1 MSININS
8 EAECRKAYLNYHC
21 YGNSM
26 NISASEMGEITS
38 AWSNRL
44 TSWQA
49 TVTSD
54 ETEYDFDDTDYSKY
68 KAQGRETAKEKAGDI
83 GSNAWNYTDSIGTA
97 VFSGAGAAGAL
108 ITQFGGKAVGNIL
121 AKTSVKL
128 IKDQATGL
136 LRSEVTKQ
144 VSGETAKKILG
155 EKAAEKALEKGGGEA
170 TKEVGKNLSAIATA
184 ILATTVAAA
193 YWIRKPNKDEVEACN
208 DLQEEMAG
216 AQADLAGRQSEMA
229 DYSGEI
235 MDLSDQTMEI
245 NEATNEQIAEQKTL
259 YDQYMQTILALQ
271 AKVDAGEE
279 LTDSEKELYNEVVG
293 VLQET
298 GVTIEDL
305 AATSG
310 EEVTEIYDEMGEYQ
324 EGYDEVAES
333 MGQVEGLTDFA
344 ASFDQDTRAM
354 ATMEAI
360 SQGLNAASA
369 GRAAVRLFAGPWWN
383 YAFGIMATAAG
394 ASSLLAANEQKEF
407 VGQVGDEIDAR
418 EMTQDINSE
427 TMDMYDEEIDAFD
440 GFMQGVEDLELEIP
454 EEFGSEDEGVE
465 APTVDVALPTG
476 GTGGSTEDTEP
487 KPKPKDEE
495 K

>member
-8 EAECRKAYLNYHC
+8 EAECRRAYLNYHC

-38 AWSNRL
+38 AWSNRIY
-44 TSWQA
+44 SWQA

-54 ETEYDFDDTDYSKY
+54 ETEYDFDDSDYSKY
-68 KAQGRETAKEKAGDI
+68 KAEGRETAKEKAGDI
-83 GSNAWNYTDSIGTA
+83 GSNAGNYCDSIGTA
-97 VFSGAGAAGAL
+97 VWAGTGAAGAL
-108 ITQFGGKAVGNIL
+108 VTQFGGNVWGLGHNGATKLLGKKA
-121 AKTSVKL
+121 
-128 IKDQATGL
+128 AT
-136 LRSEVTKQ
+136 
-144 VSGETAKKILG
+144 KIT
-155 EKAAEKALEKGGGEA
+155 EKAAGTGTSEL
-170 TKEVGKNLSAIATA
+170 TKEAGKNLSAIATA

-208 DLQEEMAG
+208 ALQEEMAG

-298 GVTIEDL
+298 GVSIEDL

-344 ASFDQDTRAM
+344 ASFDEDTRTM
-354 ATMEAI
+354 ATIETV

-369 GRAAVRLFAGPWWN
+369 ARAAVRLFAGPWWN

-394 ASSLLAANEQKEF
+394 VSSGFAAAEQYEF
-407 VGQVGDEIDAR
+407 VGQVGNEIDAR

-465 APTVDVALPTG
+465 APTVDVALPTAVSA
-476 GTGGSTEDTEP
+476 GSAEDTKP

>member
-1 MSININS
+1 
-8 EAECRKAYLNYHC
+8 
-21 YGNSM
+21 M

-68 KAQGRETAKEKAGDI
+68 KAEGRETAKEKTG
-83 GSNAWNYTDSIGTA
+83 GHENDS
-97 VFSGAGAAGAL
+97 
-108 ITQFGGKAVGNIL
+108 
-121 AKTSVKL
+121 
-128 IKDQATGL
+128 
-136 LRSEVTKQ
+136 
-144 VSGETAKKILG
+144 G
-155 EKAAEKALEKGGGEA
+155 EKAESYG
-170 TKEVGKNLSAIATA
+170 TS
-184 ILATTVAAA
+184 TVALGAA
-193 YWIRKPNKDEVEACN
+193 VCTTIMAAQMGAFKTGKMSLTATPMAWVAAGLQAAAATLYYCLKPNKDGTEACN
-208 DLQEEMAG
+208 ALQEDMAG
-216 AQADLAGRQSEMA
+216 AQTDLAGRQQEMS

-293 VLQET
+293 ILQET

-324 EGYDEVAES
+324 DGYDEVAES
-333 MGQVEGLTDFA
+333 MGQVEGLTDYA
-344 ASFDQDTRAM
+344 ADFDEETKLQTEILG
-354 ATMEAI
+354 TI
-360 SQGLNAASA
+360 LGLNAGVCGALTARLLADGNPFTKVASA
-369 GRAAVRLFAGPWWN
+369 VMAVV
-383 YAFGIMATAAG
+383 AAG
-394 ASSLLAANEQKEF
+394 AGVANGFAAAEQFDYAE
-407 VGQVGDEIDAR
+407 QISNEIDAR

-427 TMDMYDEEIDAFD
+427 TMGMYDEEIDAFD

-465 APTVDVALPTG
+465 APTVEVALPTG
-476 GTGGSTEDTEP
+476 GTGGSTEDTDP

>member
-8 EAECRKAYLNYHC
+8 EAECRRAYLNYHC

-44 TSWQA
+44 SSWQA

-83 GSNAWNYTDSIGTA
+83 GSNAGRYAMTGVSGLGAAASATFAIGTKFGTA
-97 VFSGAGAAGAL
+97 LGNAAGKCL
-108 ITQFGGKAVGNIL
+108 GTKLTGNIV
-121 AKTSVKL
+121 AKS
-128 IKDQATGL
+128 
-136 LRSEVTKQ
+136 
-144 VSGETAKKILG
+144 TAKAT
-155 EKAAEKALEKGGGEA
+155 EKAAEKGAAAATKETAKAGGEA
-170 TKEVGKNLSAIATA
+170 GTKNLSAIATA
-184 ILATTVAAA
+184 ILSAAVATL
-193 YWIRKPNKDEVEACN
+193 YWATRPNKDEVEACN
-208 DLQEEMAG
+208 ALQEDMAG

-279 LTDSEKELYNEVVG
+279 LTESEKELYNEVVG

-344 ASFDQDTRAM
+344 ASFDEDTRTM
-354 ATMEAI
+354 ATIETI
-360 SQGLNAASA
+360 SQGLNAGSA
-369 GRAAVRLFAGPWWN
+369 GVAAARLFSNIFTAAWGVL
-383 YAFGIMATAAG
+383 AAG
-394 ASSLLAANEQKEF
+394 AAVASGLAAKEQYEF
-407 VGQVGDEIDAR
+407 VGQVGNEIDAR

>member
-8 EAECRKAYLNYHC
+8 EADCRRAYLNYHC

-38 AWSNRL
+38 AWSNRIS
-44 TSWQA
+44 SWQA

-54 ETEYDFDDTDYSKY
+54 ETEYDFDDTDYSTY

-83 GSNAWNYTDSIGTA
+83 GSNTGNYCDSIGTA

-108 ITQFGGKAVGNIL
+108 VTQFGGNVWGLGHHGA
-121 AKTSVKL
+121 TKL
-128 IKDQATGL
+128 
-136 LRSEVTKQ
+136 
-144 VSGETAKKILG
+144 LG
-155 EKAAEKALEKGGGEA
+155 EKATTKITEKAAGTGTSEL
-170 TKEVGKNLSAIATA
+170 TKEAGKNLSAIATA
-184 ILATTVAAA
+184 IMTSIVAGL
-193 YWIRKPNKDEVEACN
+193 YWARKPNKDEVEACN
-208 DLQEEMAG
+208 ALQEEMAG

-245 NEATNEQIAEQKTL
+245 NEATNEQIAEQKAL

-279 LTDSEKELYNEVVG
+279 LTDSEKELYNEVVDI
-293 VLQET
+293 LQET

-360 SQGLNAASA
+360 SQGVNAISA

-394 ASSLLAANEQKEF
+394 VSSGFAAAEQKEF

-454 EEFGSEDEGVE
+454 EEFGSEEGVE
-465 APTVDVALPTG
+465 APPVDAALPTPTPAG
-476 GTGGSTEDTEP
+476 PVEETEQ